1 MMPRQTAAQARNYVI
16 LLIVLLL
23 LGAAISLYTNL
34 RKVDSQYKELAE
46 FVGRS
51 LFQALEGMRDW
62 NTQHQGVYVPISSG
76 VVPNE
81 HLADPLRDITSTQGL
96 QLTKINHAQMIRMIS
111 ELLNQPTGVHV
122 HMTSL
127 TPIRPENAPDPWE
140 ARALAGFA
148 SVRDEAYGVQ
158 NGVGGRPSFRYM
170 APLEES
176 SSCLTCHHEDK
187 SGNEIRG
194 GISVSFSFAPFQQLM
209 DEGNRQIWLV
219 HLMGVCA
226 AVVPIAFLGRK
237 LVRNVDALQ
246 ASLRRVRQLEGLVPI
261 CANCKKIRTEGADA
275 DVQKSWIPMEL
286 YIEER
291 THAEFT
297 HGICPD
303 CREKLYP
310 GFGSGGKG

>member
-1 MMPRQTAAQARNYVI
+1 MMPRQAAAHARNYII
-16 LLIVLLL
+16 LLIVSLL

-46 FVGRS
+46 FVGRT
-51 LFQALEGMRDW
+51 LFQALEAMRDW
-62 NTQHQGVYVPISSG
+62 NTQHQGVYVPISPG

-81 HLADPLRDITSTQGL
+81 YLADPLRDITSTQGL
-96 QLTKINHAQMIRMIS
+96 QLTKINHAQMTRMIS
-111 ELLNQPTGVHV
+111 ELLNQPTGIHV

-127 TPIRPENAPDPWE
+127 TPIRHENAPDPWE
-140 ARALAGFA
+140 AKALAGFA

-158 NGVGGRPSFRYM
+158 NGEGGRPTFRYM
-170 APLEES
+170 APLEAD
-176 SSCLTCHHEDK
+176 SSCLTCHHQDK
-187 SGNEIRG
+187 RRNKIRG
-194 GISVSFSFAPFQQLM
+194 GISVSFSFVPFQQLM

-226 AVVPIAFLGRK
+226 AIIPIAFMGLK

-261 CANCKKIRTEGADA
+261 CANCKKIRTEGADSY
-275 DVQKSWIPMEL
+275 VQMSWVPMEL

-291 THAEFT
+291 TNAEFT
-297 HGICPD
+297 HGLCPD
-303 CREKLYP
+303 CIEKLYP
-310 GFGSGGKG
+310 GFGPGRKG